1 MSEVSAAAAVPVE
14 GQPMAPLKSGLPRG
28 ALAWILQQG
37 ARDPYVILITIYI
50 FSPYFSRVLVGDP
63 VAGQALVANIS
74 TTSGL
79 LPALT
84 APLLGAMIEQY
95 GPRKP
100 MLGLVAGV
108 MVPALVALWW
118 AMP

>member
-1 MSEVSAAAAVPVE
+1 MSEVSAAAAVPPSTLGDGEPV
-14 GQPMAPLKSGLPRG
+14 APLKSGLPRG

-74 TTSGL
+74 TTYGL
-79 LPALT
+79 LTALT
-84 APLLGAMIEQY
+84 APLQIAMMA
-95 GPRKP
+95 R
-100 MLGLVAGV
+100 
-108 MVPALVALWW
+108 
-118 AMP
+118 